1 MAQKRLPAAIAY
13 IGSRLE
19 AALKKNRA
27 QCVFCDFV
35 GRTTSRGLAMLKL
48 QQVSKWFGGLPA
60 LQAVAMRIDRGR
72 VTALIGPNGAGK
84 STLINCISGV
94 ERADSG
100 SILLETR
107 AIETLPAHAIAALG
121 IARTFQNLKLF
132 ARLSVLDNVLTGLTV
147 AAEPSFAVSMLRLPR
162 LRHQERQLRLRALE
176 ALDDFGL
183 ADKANWPAAALSYGE
198 KKRVEMARAFVGEP
212 RLVLLDEPV
221 AGLNSEETARIA
233 RHIRQQRSAGH
244 TMLLVEHDMELVM
257 EVADQ
262 VVVLDSGRCIASGP
276 PSAICRNPLVLEAY
290 LGRMEAT
297 A

>member
-1 MAQKRLPAAIAY
+1 MLRL
-13 IGSRLE
+13 
-19 AALKKNRA
+19 KN
-27 QCVFCDFV
+27 
-35 GRTTSRGLAMLKL
+35 
-48 QQVSKWFGGLPA
+48 VSKWFGGLPA
-60 LQAVAMRIDRGR
+60 LKDVSFRIDPGR

-94 ERADSG
+94 DHAQTG
-100 SILLETR
+100 TILLDQRPVES
-107 AIETLPAHAIAALG
+107 LPAHEIAVLG
-121 IARTFQNLKLF
+121 VARTFQNLKLF

-147 AAEPSFAVSMLRLPR
+147 ESGRSFIVSMLRLPA
-162 LRHQERQLRLRALE
+162 LRHRERRFRLRALK

-183 ADKANWPAAALSYGE
+183 AEKANWPASALSYGE
-198 KKRVEMARAFVGEP
+198 KKRVEMARAFVSAP

-221 AGLNSEETARIA
+221 AGLNAKETAQIA
-233 RHIRQQRSAGH
+233 RHIRRQRSEGY

-262 VVVLDSGRCIASGP
+262 VVVLDSGRCIACGGP
-276 PSAICRNPLVLEAY
+276 GAIRNNPVVLEAY

>member
-1 MAQKRLPAAIAY
+1 M
-13 IGSRLE
+13 LE
-19 AALKKNRA
+19 LN
-27 QCVFCDFV
+27 
-35 GRTTSRGLAMLKL
+35 T
-48 QQVSKWFGGLPA
+48 VSKWFGGLPA
-60 LQAVAMRIDRGR
+60 LQEVSFRLEPGR

-94 ERADSG
+94 DRAGGGRIRLDG
-100 SILLETR
+100 R
-107 AIETLPAHAIAALG
+107 AIETLPAYAIAALG

-132 ARLSVLDNVLTGLTV
+132 ARLSVLDNVLVGLTV
-147 AAEPSFAVSMLRLPR
+147 AAERSFARSMLRLPA

-183 ADKANWPAAALSYGE
+183 AGKAGWPAAALSYGE
-198 KKRVEMARAFVGEP
+198 KKRVEMARAFVSAP

-233 RHIRQQRSAGH
+233 RHIRQQRNAGH

-257 EVADQ
+257 DVADR
-262 VVVLDSGRCIASGP
+262 VVVLDSGRCIASGSP
-276 PSAICRNPLVLEAY
+276 AAVRGNPLVLEAY